1 MSKLVTKMEYKTS
14 KDKKQDK
21 RGLDVSLPN
30 ILCIKFACIL
40 LICSVMIL
48 IIIITTSNIPG
59 ANVRMYA
66 IHTTDGGI
74 RIRFQT
80 NAGEKS
86 SLFPQ
91 DFIDYQQNMGA
102 TILCKRQYS
111 LGCFLRHSD
120 HRPKV
125 STSMASLVSI
135 KLLAVHSKN
144 ICAAHKIVTLLWA
157 MMGIHSFITI
167 YL

>member
-1 MSKLVTKMEYKTS
+1 MEYKTS
-14 KDKKQDK
+14 KDKKRDK

-30 ILCIKFACIL
+30 ILCIKFACLL

-48 IIIITTSNIPG
+48 IIITTSNIPG

-91 DFIDYQQNMGA
+91 EFIDYQQNMGA

-111 LGCFLRHSD
+111 LGCFLRHGD

-135 KLLAVHSKN
+135 ELLAVHSKN

>member
-1 MSKLVTKMEYKTS
+1 M
-14 KDKKQDK
+14 
-21 RGLDVSLPN
+21 
-30 ILCIKFACIL
+30 FACTQYTL
-40 LICSVMIL
+40 LMEGSGLGFKPM
-48 IIIITTSNIPG
+48 P
-59 ANVRMYA
+59 
-66 IHTTDGGI
+66 
-74 RIRFQT
+74 
-80 NAGEKS
+80 EKS
-86 SLFPQ
+86 Q

-111 LGCFLRHSD
+111 LGCFLRHGD

-135 KLLAVHSKN
+135 ELLAVHSKN